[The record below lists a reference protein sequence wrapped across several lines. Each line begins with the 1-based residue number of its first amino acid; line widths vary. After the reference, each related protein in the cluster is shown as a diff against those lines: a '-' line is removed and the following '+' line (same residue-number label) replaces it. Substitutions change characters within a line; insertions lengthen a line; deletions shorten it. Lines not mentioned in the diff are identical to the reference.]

1 MSATADRGTDVVSL
15 DERLLYLRVLRAVL
29 AGACVL
35 DAALLP
41 GGLREPF
48 AVVGGSAL
56 VYLVVCL
63 AAEAVWRLMAR
74 RGLWLFGS
82 LLILDGIFL
91 AWASYMTGGS
101 TGPLRYLILVH
112 LGAVA
117 LLASYRT
124 GVKLALWHSLRQLCV
139 FYAMRAGLLAGA
151 PKDITVEWYR

>member
-1 MSATADRGTDVVSL
+1 MTAAVAQRGNEVVSL

-91 AWASYMTGGS
+91 AWASYMTGGF
-101 TGPLRYLILVH
+101 TRPLRYLILVP
-112 LGAVA
+112 LGAGS

-124 GVKLALWHSLRQLCV
+124 RGELGVWGSLLELC
-139 FYAMRAGLLAGA
+139 G
-151 PKDITVEWYR
+151 